1 MEKSVDTAAL
11 PIFSA
16 IRETFDIRKGDI
28 RTYSPLTLAYIGDGI
43 YDLVIRSM
51 IVAQGN
57 TKASQL
63 HNHTSHLVKA
73 HSQSA
78 MMEYLL
84 PVLSEA
90 EEAVYKRGRN
100 AKSPTM
106 AKNASMSDY
115 RRATGFEALMGY
127 LYLSGR
133 TERMVDL
140 VALAMTKTGKADS
153 GDMEKQ
159 KEENSDEI

>member
-1 MEKSVDTAAL
+1 
-11 PIFSA
+11 
-16 IRETFDIRKGDI
+16 
-28 RTYSPLTLAYIGDGI
+28 
-43 YDLVIRSM
+43 M

-84 PVLSEA
+84 PVLSEE

-127 LYLSGR
+127 LYLKDEF
-133 TERMVDL
+133 ERL
-140 VALAMTKTGKADS
+140 VELVKTGI
-153 GDMEKQ
+153 
-159 KEENSDEI
+159 EEMKLKL